1 VLSTLSLRGHP
12 LQSAGPNPPASQALR
27 ALQLEEICKSISR
40 GSVFAAHNDDSEV
53 VPFNAHIPQMA
64 DAIKLVRVASIVFLE
79 AIAASAVAQHPARVT
94 SAREADATCA
104 RCHQQIY
111 DSYMKT
117 VMANASGSA
126 AEIAVPATFRHKPS
140 GVEYRISVENGEAW
154 LNYDRP
160 GEFEIGGLHG
170 RLRLEYYIGS
180 GNRGRTYLYNRDHY
194 LFEVPINWYTAY
206 GSYDMRPG
214 YQNSIEAPFDL
225 PVVSRCLH
233 CHTSDVQLEIP
244 GTRNRFAS
252 LPFLHSG
259 IICEACHGDSLKHV
273 ASKGKERIVNPAK
286 LDPLRRDSICEQCH
300 LEAEILIDRA
310 GKKLAQY
317 RPGELLTDY
326 AAYFVHAGAPKA
338 GFGPVTQVEALPLSK
353 CKQAS
358 GDKLTC
364 ITCHDPHRRVAPA
377 DRAAFYRGKCLQCHS
392 EPRFATDHHGE
403 NPDCASC
410 HMPRNK
416 ATDIPHQ
423 QTTDHRIP
431 RIPEQAAGP
440 VPIGRELVSVL
451 TSQADDRDLGLAYEK
466 LAEHGDEFATM
477 RGLQL
482 LQSAQAKSPNDSAL
496 LAGLGYLLKTVGK
509 DEEAI
514 QTLRESLQADPNN
527 SWAAANLGVL
537 YKKIGNTDRAL
548 SLWKEIFLRT
558 PFYAG
563 LNLSALDCSLGRRS
577 EARVVLNRMLEF
589 DPDSMELRR
598 RLGEIESCGSQPAK

>member
-1 VLSTLSLRGHP
+1 MILKFCPSTFH
-12 LQSAGPNPPASQALR
+12 
-27 ALQLEEICKSISR
+27 
-40 GSVFAAHNDDSEV
+40 V
-53 VPFNAHIPQMA
+53 PQMA
-64 DAIKLVRVASIVFLE
+64 RTRRSFKVASILFLA
-79 AIAASAVAQHPARVT
+79 AIATSAAAQQPARVT
-94 SAREADATCA
+94 SAREADAPCA

-117 VMANASGSA
+117 VMANASGPA
-126 AEIAVPATFRHKPS
+126 AENAAPATFRHKPS
-140 GVEYRISVENGEAW
+140 GVEYRISVENGEVW

-170 RLRLEYYIGS
+170 RRRLEYYIGS
-180 GNRGRTYLYNRDHY
+180 GNRGRTYLYNTDHY
-194 LFEVPINWYTAY
+194 WFEVPINWHTAY

-252 LPFLHSG
+252 LPFLHTG
-259 IICEACHGDSLKHV
+259 ITCETCHGDSLKHV
-273 ASKGKERIVNPAK
+273 ASNGKEKIINPAK
-286 LDPLRRDSICEQCH
+286 LDPLRRDSICQQCH

-326 AAYFVHAGAPKA
+326 ATYFVHAGAPKA

-364 ITCHDPHRRVAPA
+364 ITCHDPHRRVTSA
-377 DRAAFYRGKCLQCHS
+377 DRVAFYRGKCLQCHS
-392 EPRFATDHHGE
+392 ESRFATDHHGE
-403 NPDCASC
+403 NPDCAGC

-423 QTTDHRIP
+423 QTTDYRIP
-431 RIPEQAAGP
+431 RIPEPATGP
-440 VPIGRELVSVL
+440 APSSRELVSVL

-466 LAEHGDEFATM
+466 VAEQGDEFATM

-496 LAGLGYLLKTVGK
+496 LAGLGYLLKTMGK

-514 QTLRESLQADPNN
+514 KILRKSLESDPNN
-527 SWAAANLGVL
+527 SWAAANLGIL
-537 YKKIGNTDRAL
+537 YKKIGDTDRAL
-548 SLWKEIFLRT
+548 ALWEEIFLRT

-577 EARVVLNRMLEF
+577 QAQAVLNRMLEF
-589 DPDSMELRR
+589 DPDSLELRR
-598 RLGEIESCGSQPAK
+598 RVSEVKSCTHELAK

>member
-1 VLSTLSLRGHP
+1 MIQKFCPSTFH
-12 LQSAGPNPPASQALR
+12 
-27 ALQLEEICKSISR
+27 
-40 GSVFAAHNDDSEV
+40 V
-53 VPFNAHIPQMA
+53 PQMA
-64 DAIKLVRVASIVFLE
+64 RTRRSFKVASILFLE
-79 AIAASAVAQHPARVT
+79 AIAMSAAAQQPARVT

-117 VMANASGSA
+117 VMANASGPT
-126 AEIAVPATFRHKPS
+126 AENAVTATFRHRPS
-140 GVEYRISVENGEAW
+140 GVEYRISVENGEVW

-170 RLRLEYYIGS
+170 RRRLEYYIGS
-180 GNRGRTYLYNRDHY
+180 GNRGRTYLYNTDCY
-194 LFEVPINWYTAY
+194 WFEAPINWYTAY

-252 LPFLHSG
+252 LRFLHSG
-259 IICEACHGDSLKHV
+259 ITCEACHGDSLKHV
-273 ASKGKERIVNPAK
+273 ASNGKERIVNPAK
-286 LDPLRRDSICEQCH
+286 LDPLRRDSICQQCH

-310 GKKLAQY
+310 GRKLAQY
-317 RPGELLTDY
+317 RPGELLKDY
-326 AAYFVHAGAPKA
+326 ATYFVHAGAPKA

-364 ITCHDPHRRVAPA
+364 ITCHDPHRKVAHA

-392 EPRFATDHHGE
+392 EPRFATHHHGE

-431 RIPEQAAGP
+431 RIPEPATGP
-440 VPIGRELVSVL
+440 APSSRELVSVL
-451 TSQADDRDLGLAYEK
+451 TLQADDRDLGLAYEK
-466 LAEHGDEFATM
+466 VAEQGDEFATM

-496 LAGLGYLLKTVGK
+496 LAGLGYLLKTMGK

-514 QTLRESLQADPNN
+514 RTLRKSLESDPNN

-537 YKKIGNTDRAL
+537 YKKIGDTDRAL
-548 SLWKEIFLRT
+548 ALWEEIFLRT

-577 EARVVLNRMLEF
+577 QAQAVLNRMLEF
-589 DPDSMELRR
+589 DPDSLELRR
-598 RLGEIESCGSQPAK
+598 RLSEVKSCRNERAK

>member
-1 VLSTLSLRGHP
+1 M
-12 LQSAGPNPPASQALR
+12 AGAR
-27 ALQLEEICKSISR
+27 
-40 GSVFAAHNDDSEV
+40 
-53 VPFNAHIPQMA
+53 
-64 DAIKLVRVASIVFLE
+64 KLVSLAFVLLLE
-79 AIAASAVAQHPARVT
+79 AMVMSAAAQQPVRVT

-104 RCHQQIY
+104 RCHQRIY

-126 AEIAVPATFRHKPS
+126 AEKAAPATFRHKPS
-140 GVEYRISVENGEAW
+140 GVEYRISVENGEVW

-170 RLRLEYYIGS
+170 RRHLEYYIGS
-180 GNRGRTYLYNRDHY
+180 GNRGQTYLYNTDHY
-194 LFEVPINWYTAY
+194 WFEAPINWYTAY

-214 YQNSIEAPFDL
+214 YQNSIKAPFDL
-225 PVVSRCLH
+225 AVASRCLH

-259 IICEACHGDSLKHV
+259 IICEACHGDSSKHA
-273 ASKGKERIVNPAK
+273 ASSGKERIVNPAK
-286 LDPLRRDSICEQCH
+286 LDSLRRDSICQQCH

-326 AAYFVHAGAPKA
+326 ATYFVHAGAPKA

-364 ITCHDPHRRVAPA
+364 ITCHDPHRKVAPA
-377 DRAAFYRGKCLQCHS
+377 DRVAFYRGKCLQCHS
-392 EPRFATDHHGE
+392 ESRFATEHHND

-431 RIPEQAAGP
+431 RIPDLATEP
-440 VPIGRELVSVL
+440 VPSGRELVSVL
-451 TSQADDRDLGLAYEK
+451 TSQADDRDLGLAYAK
-466 LAEHGDEFATM
+466 VAEHGDEFATM

-482 LQSAQAKSPNDSAL
+482 LQSAQAKTPNDSAL
-496 LAGLGYLLKTVGK
+496 LAGLGYLLKTMGK

-514 QTLRESLQADPNN
+514 KILRKSLESDPNN
-527 SWAAANLGVL
+527 SWAAANLGIL
-537 YKKIGNTDRAL
+537 YKKIGDTDRAL
-548 SLWKEIFLRT
+548 ALWEEIFLRT

-577 EARVVLNRMLEF
+577 QAQAVLNRMLEF
-589 DPDSMELRR
+589 DPDSLELRR
-598 RLGEIESCGSQPAK
+598 RVSEVKSCTHELAK